1 MDTDTKH
8 GILVT
13 DGDYKHTLGIARCL
27 GLEGYQVYVLSTSPK
42 CLAGMSVYSKTTLV
56 TCDWNMEANEQTY
69 ISQIKKYCQEYD
81 IDLIIPVGYR
91 NCILLSKYKGDL
103 AEVSQI
109 VIADYEKIEFALDKS
124 KVLNLAEELSV
135 GVPLT
140 FYPNDLQEVSL
151 ISKEMNYP
159 CVIKSRFEHGANV
172 VTYPQNAEELE
183 MMYSDIVKKYGF
195 SDNNLPMIQEYLT
208 GDGYAF
214 FALYIDGQCKQI
226 FMHHRLR
233 EFPVTGGA
241 SVKAEAFYDEKLLI
255 SGKKLLDAL
264 DWHGVAMVE
273 FKKDSN
279 GRYKLMEINPKYW
292 GSTDLALASGA
303 GFPVITAQYVSGTN
317 IEYCEIYERNVQFHW
332 PCDGDWL
339 HAIYKPKHFWNV
351 LIDCFNPNVKSNWWW
366 KEYKVNLL
374 LLRNLMV
381 GVGKA
386 LLRK

>member
-1 MDTDTKH
+1 MKNRLA
-8 GILVT
+8 ILVT
-13 DGDYKHTLGIARCL
+13 DGSYKHTLGIVRSL
-27 GLEGYQVYVLSTSPK
+27 GMQGYEVYVLSN
-42 CLAGMSVYSKTTLV
+42 SKTCIAGLSLYCEKTLV
-56 TCDWNMEANEQTY
+56 TCDWNIQANEQQY
-69 ISQIKKYCQEYD
+69 ISQVKDYCSGYN
-81 IDLIIPVGYR
+81 INLIVPVGFQ
-91 NCILLSKYKGDL
+91 NCTLMSKYKEEL
-103 AEVSQI
+103 LKVSHL
-109 VIADYEKIEFALDKS
+109 VIADYEKMEFALDKS
-124 KVLNLAEELSV
+124 KVLTLAEELGI
-135 GVPLT
+135 GVPQT
-140 FYPNDLQEVSL
+140 FYPKALSELSL
-151 ISKEMNYP
+151 IRDKMTYP

-183 MMYSDIVKKYGF
+183 TMYSEIVKKYGF
-195 SDNNLPMIQEYLT
+195 DDENLPMIQEYLA

-241 SVKAEAFYDEKLLI
+241 SVKAEAFYDEILLT

-264 DWHGVAMVE
+264 EWHGIAMVE

-279 GRYKLMEINPKYW
+279 GSYKLMEINPKYW

-303 GFPVITAQYVSGTN
+303 VFPVFTAQYVSGTS

-339 HAIYKPKHFWNV
+339 HAIYKPEHFWNV

-374 LLRNLMV
+374 LLRNLIA